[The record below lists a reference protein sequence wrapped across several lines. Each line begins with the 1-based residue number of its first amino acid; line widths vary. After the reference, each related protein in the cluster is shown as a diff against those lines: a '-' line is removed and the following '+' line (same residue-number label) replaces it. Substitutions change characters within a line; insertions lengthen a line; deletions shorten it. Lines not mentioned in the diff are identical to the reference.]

1 MNEMPEGAG
10 EVRLELLADGT
21 ARLKVDDRIM
31 NADLAILI
39 ARLIDTEAEVLREG
53 RWSLISAITRGVL

>member
-1 MNEMPEGAG
+1 MTG
-10 EVRLELLADGT
+10 EIKLELLADGT
-21 ARLKVDDRIM
+21 ARLRVDDRIM

-53 RWSLISAITRGVL
+53 RWSLISAITCGVL